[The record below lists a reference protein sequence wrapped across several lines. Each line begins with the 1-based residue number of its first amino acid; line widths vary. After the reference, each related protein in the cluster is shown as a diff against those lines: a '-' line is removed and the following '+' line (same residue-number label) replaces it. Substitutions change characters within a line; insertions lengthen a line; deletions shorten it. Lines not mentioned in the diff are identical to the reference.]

1 VEETESG
8 SPLLISFTDGGMVCV
23 FFVASLLLFVLVVYF
38 HPGTVLFVERDGVM
52 MKQPVL

>member
-1 VEETESG
+1 MEETESG